1 MIHDGAAYGYSYR
14 STALLRLAL
23 SPFNPGRNEGVAQ
36 G

>member
-1 MIHDGAAYGYSYR
+1 MIHDGPAYGYSYQ

-23 SPFNPGRNEGVAQ
+23 SHFNPGRNEAVAQ